1 MHRLPRLFTGTTF
14 WVVLAALC
22 VGFLIGQAHSNGS
35 ASAQDETPSPADATA
50 TREAELEELERLRA
64 QVAGSPVALVCTP
77 APTATSTPTP
87 EPTATPTPVPPVAAG
102 EPVPYADDWTVTVTG
117 LGLRPT
123 IRTQTATGV
132 FAAVELTI
140 VNEGTAQRPIPLG
153 ELVLVDNEGR
163 TFPPS
168 VAATV
173 DAALERGIG
182 GWNALLAPGI
192 STDAVVV
199 FDVAPGAE
207 GPFILQSTEDPTF
220 RVEVSQERSG

>member
-1 MHRLPRLFTGTTF
+1 MHRLTRLFTGTTF
-14 WVVLAALC
+14 WVALAALFA
-22 VGFLIGQAHSNGS
+22 GFLVGQARLSDP
-35 ASAQDETPSPADATA
+35 ASAQGETPSPADATA

-64 QVAGSPVALVCTP
+64 QVSGSPVAVVCTP

-87 EPTATPTPVPPVAAG
+87 APTATPTPVPPVAAG

-117 LGLRPT
+117 LGLEPT
-123 IRTQTATGV
+123 IRTQTAMGV

-140 VNEGTAQRPIPLG
+140 VNEGTVQRPVPLDD
-153 ELVLVDNEGR
+153 LVLVDNEGR
-163 TFPPS
+163 TFTPS